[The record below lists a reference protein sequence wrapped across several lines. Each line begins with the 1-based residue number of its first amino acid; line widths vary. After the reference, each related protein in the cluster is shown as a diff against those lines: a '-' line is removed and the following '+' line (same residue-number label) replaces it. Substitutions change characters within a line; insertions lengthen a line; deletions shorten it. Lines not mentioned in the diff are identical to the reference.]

1 MNSQISTLIGVSAL
15 IFWSTLVGMLRLSSD
30 QFGPI
35 YSVTYIYTVS
45 AIILLLLYG
54 LPDFNKSSKK
64 FLLISSALF
73 VTFELCFAFSITLA
87 SSPTKSIE
95 MSIIFNLWPTLVI
108 MILALLKE
116 EKVNALTIAGFIIS
130 FTGIIIINYNKNFN
144 FIDNI
149 IENPLSYFLIFL
161 SCILWA
167 IYCIYTKKHSNGS
180 NGVSLYFILTAITLW
195 VFTISTKGLH
205 IQVLDISS
213 YLVVLIAAIFL
224 ALGYLAWNIGII
236 KGNMPVLVMLSYFSP
251 IMSSSFSSLVLHS
264 HLSINFWYGTCVVI
278 LGSLVCWLS
287 MRKNHQKIVQLST

>member
-54 LPDFNKSSKK
+54 LPDFNKSSRK

-205 IQVLDISS
+205 FQVFDISS